1 VSWEGS
7 TDVAI
12 GGLPADV
19 VLAAAVD
26 GEHWAL
32 TELFRAYNPALLRYL
47 RAQAPDAA
55 DDLSSDVWVAIARRL
70 RHFAGGEM
78 GFRGWLFT
86 VARSRVIEHRRKE
99 ARRRTDPVTHE
110 RLDGPAHNGTDAD
123 PGDLVV
129 ERIAAQEAVN
139 ALVADLTSSQADAVL
154 LRVVGGFDVADVA
167 RIMGRPAG
175 SVRVLCHRAL
185 QRLAARCNQGS
196 PEEVLAG

>member
-7 TDVAI
+7 TEVAI
-12 GGLPADV
+12 GGVPADV
-19 VLAAAVD
+19 VLAAAVT

-47 RAQAPDAA
+47 RAHAPDVA
-55 DDLSSDVWVAIARRL
+55 DDLSSEVWVAIARRL
-70 RHFAGGEM
+70 RHFAGGERD
-78 GFRGWLFT
+78 FRGWLFT
-86 VARSRVIEHRRKE
+86 VARHRVIEHRRKE

-110 RLDGPAHNGTDAD
+110 RLDGRAANGLDVD

-129 ERIAAQEAVN
+129 ESIAAQEAVN
-139 ALVADLTSSQADAVL
+139 ALVADLTPSQADAVL

-167 RIMGRPAG
+167 RIMGRSAG

-185 QRLAARCNQGS
+185 QRLAARSSQGS